1 MRAGVEATRLRA
13 GKPRYGGG
21 VSFPKAGMQSPLD
34 TGSAAGLR
42 WHSYSITTDVN
53 KYAGQAGDMKRCSA
67 QWFTILAIGTGAA
80 AAAAPVT
87 PAQATPTAGAP
98 NRAAEEKAACIKNL
112 KVIYDAI
119 QVFQVDHQDLPNW
132 LSDLVPQYLA
142 DANVLVCPVCRR
154 TGQTEAPP
162 LADPKL
168 PSSYVFEFCPVPL
181 RDAATNAPTRTR
193 RDWKRRQMGL
203 VGSVVPLVRCRH
215 HNPVL
220 NLSFDG
226 RVYESPAAWEN
237 VVTNRVSAAELTPAR
252 IFGDEPAPAPKSPPK
267 SATALRFPSRDPT
280 TPKELLNLTP
290 FYNAGLN
297 ESWHGGKGND
307 LAALPKGLQTFS
319 GVEFDV
325 RGIVQLG
332 SKSPSATNFPAL
344 IKGIP
349 VNLKCQRLYFL
360 HAAGFGAPGDEGKQ
374 VGTYVVHFATNQMR
388 LEIPIRYGHEVRNW
402 HALAGELAAP
412 SELKVAWRGE
422 NAQSKSAGR
431 SIRLFLTTWVNVA
444 PDLEVESIDYVSAL
458 AVPAPFL
465 IAISVE

>member
-1 MRAGVEATRLRA
+1 MR
-13 GKPRYGGG
+13 
-21 VSFPKAGMQSPLD
+21 
-34 TGSAAGLR
+34 
-42 WHSYSITTDVN
+42 
-53 KYAGQAGDMKRCSA
+53 
-67 QWFTILAIGTGAA
+67 
-80 AAAAPVT
+80 
-87 PAQATPTAGAP
+87 
-98 NRAAEEKAACIKNL
+98 
-112 KVIYDAI
+112 
-119 QVFQVDHQDLPNW
+119 
-132 LSDLVPQYLA
+132 
-142 DANVLVCPVCRR
+142 
-154 TGQTEAPP
+154 
-162 LADPKL
+162 
-168 PSSYVFEFCPVPL
+168 
-181 RDAATNAPTRTR
+181 
-193 RDWKRRQMGL
+193 
-203 VGSVVPLVRCRH
+203 
-215 HNPVL
+215 
-220 NLSFDG
+220 
-226 RVYESPAAWEN
+226 
-237 VVTNRVSAAELTPAR
+237 
-252 IFGDEPAPAPKSPPK
+252 
-267 SATALRFPSRDPT
+267 
-280 TPKELLNLTP
+280 KELLNLTP